1 MSIFILLLG
10 AFFDAVIG
18 INLFVHGE
26 PFLLTAGYQLFHGSW
41 LGVLAVAMG
50 GLIGDQTSFFI
61 GRKMGAN
68 AQRWL
73 MGWQPKTKRPI
84 ARFRLLM
91 QTQGNFLLMFAR
103 LLGPVAWV
111 VPFLAG
117 SQQVKWQRFSLFSSI
132 GLVLGVGLWVFWG
145 YLLASGIDTSLLL
158 FPYLSG
164 WWAELN
170 IFLIE
175 HQSALIILLL
185 VLLVM
190 LSHRLWSIPYY
201 KTSLIMVLLGGIGWQ
216 NYSHFFEKS
225 DNFISTS
232 PLVSQPLHIKTND
245 LALLQQSLK
254 PLSLKPLSNNNG
266 LNDNLKTYAGQSYGY
281 EAQGINIIFSGDSP
295 KDLMQAMGWIE
306 NKTFSRD
313 ELEIGDYWQ
322 LLKNKTP
329 PVSDLFWQ
337 GQPQDYAYQKAG
349 TLSKRVHIR
358 WWYAGIDLETGK
370 KRWLGAISYDDGLA
384 VTFHGGIPTLL
395 HKVDADIDS
404 QRDSFAQEVAQHAS
418 HLTTRLL
425 TIGQPV
431 VEDGLHDY
439 FSDGR
444 VLLIL

>member
-50 GLIGDQTSFFI
+50 GFIGDQTSFFI
-61 GRKMGAN
+61 GRKMGTN

-73 MGWQPKTKRPI
+73 INWQPKTKRPI

-91 QTQGNFLLMFAR
+91 RTKGNFLLMFAR

-117 SQQVKWQRFSLFSSI
+117 SQQIKWQRFSFFSSI
-132 GLVLGVGLWVFWG
+132 GLILGVGLWVFWG
-145 YLLASGIDTSLLL
+145 YLLASGIDISLLL
-158 FPYLSG
+158 FPNVSIWL
-164 WWAELN
+164 AEFN

-185 VLLVM
+185 VFLVM
-190 LSHRLWSIPYY
+190 LSRRFWSIPYY
-201 KTSLIMVLLGGIGWQ
+201 KTSIIIVLLGGIGWQ
-216 NYSHFFEKS
+216 NYNHFFEKS
-225 DNFISTS
+225 DDFINTS
-232 PLVSQPLHIKTND
+232 SLVSQPLHTKITD
-245 LALLQQSLK
+245 LEVSQQSSK
-254 PLSLKPLSNNNG
+254 PLLNNR

-281 EAQGINIIFSGDSP
+281 EAQGINIVFNGDNP
-295 KDLMQAMGWIE
+295 KGLMQTIGWIE
-306 NKTFSRD
+306 NKTFSRN
-313 ELEIGDYWQ
+313 ELEISDYWQ

-337 GQPQDYAYQKAG
+337 GQPQNYAYQKAG

-358 WWYAGIDLETGK
+358 WWYAGINPDNDK
-370 KRWLGAISYDDGLA
+370 KQWLGAISYDDGLA
-384 VTFHGGIPTLL
+384 VTFHKGIPTLL

-404 QRDSFAQEVAQHAS
+404 QRDSFAKEVSQHAS
-418 HLTTRLL
+418 NFNTQLL

-439 FSDGR
+439 FSDGK
-444 VLLIL
+444 VLLVL